1 MNKTE
6 QEYINLL
13 REELTDEEFN
23 KYLNETIDIDNFIR
37 SDFEGF
43 INLND
48 KEQKEQLKYL
58 KSFKNK
64 KTNVRRSPKLNR
76 KV

>member
-1 MNKTE
+1 MSKKE

-37 SDFEGF
+37 SDFENF
-43 INLND
+43 INLNY

-58 KSFKNK
+58 KSFKSK
-64 KTNVRRSPKLNR
+64 KTNVRRLKNG
-76 KV
+76 